1 MDQGLLALALI
12 GLQVVWGLVLLLLN
26 FSVKRL
32 VRDLDEN
39 TAATSMMSSKLTD
52 LNLSLVTNFV
62 IKEDWTYI
70 RERVHALGD
79 QVNQVITREQMRD
92 RMQERNRREGE
103 HS

>member
-1 MDQGLLALALI
+1 VDQGLLALALI